1 MRRRAANVTRDVR
14 SGVDRG
20 AGERDEKVKGSW
32 NVTMPKNLNNEEIED
47 VPVVDDPLLDVVA
60 ELVELPA
67 APVVTAV
74 VGPVPG
80 KRALGV
86 KEPIIFKW
94 KLIGTSHNM
103 ALTLFKSV
111 EREEAEA
118 QLDRLQKDGYYTE
131 LKILEAEAKVEQPL
145 PLKGAKKP
153 SLRTEPSGKPAE
165 KTASRAEGGKRT
177 APPPAPSTRKPA
189 AAKTAAKSEVRPTK
203 KKAAGPGSA
212 PKRVAKKK

>member
-1 MRRRAANVTRDVR
+1 MRSDVDRRAA
-14 SGVDRG
+14 
-20 AGERDEKVKGSW
+20 ERDEKAKGSW

-47 VPVVDDPLLDVVA
+47 VPVADDPLLDVAA

-67 APVVTAV
+67 VPVVAAA
-74 VGPVPG
+74 GPVPG

-94 KLIGTSHNM
+94 KLIGTSQNM
-103 ALTLFKSV
+103 TLTLFKSV

-131 LKILEAEAKVEQPL
+131 LKILEAETKVEQPL

-153 SLRTEPSGKPAE
+153 SPRTQPSGKSAE
-165 KTASRAEGGKRT
+165 KTGPGAEGGRRT
-177 APPPAPSTRKPA
+177 VPPPAPSTRRPG
-189 AAKTAAKSEVRPTK
+189 AAKPAAKSEARPTK
-203 KKAAGPGSA
+203 KKTAGAASA

>member
-1 MRRRAANVTRDVR
+1 MR
-14 SGVDRG
+14 SGVDRR
-20 AGERDEKVKGSW
+20 ARERDEKVKGSW
-32 NVTMPKNLNNEEIED
+32 NVTMAKNLNNEEIED
-47 VPVVDDPLLDVVA
+47 VPVADDPLLDVVA
-60 ELVELPA
+60 ELVELPV
-67 APVVTAV
+67 APAVVAAV

-94 KLIGTSHNM
+94 KLIGTSQNM

-145 PLKGAKKP
+145 PLKGAKKAIP
-153 SLRTEPSGKPAE
+153 RTEPSGKPAE
-165 KTASRAEGGKRT
+165 KTAPRAESGRRT
-177 APPPAPSTRKPA
+177 APPPAPSTRRPG
-189 AAKTAAKSEVRPTK
+189 AAKPAAKSEARPTK
-203 KKAAGPGSA
+203 KKTAGPGSA

>member
-1 MRRRAANVTRDVR
+1 MR
-14 SGVDRG
+14 SGVDRR
-20 AGERDEKVKGSW
+20 AREHDEKVKGSW

-47 VPVVDDPLLDVVA
+47 VPVADDPLLDVVA

-67 APVVTAV
+67 APVVAV

-145 PLKGAKKP
+145 PLKGVKKP
-153 SLRTEPSGKPAE
+153 SPRTEPSGKSAE
-165 KTASRAEGGKRT
+165 KTGPGAEGRRRT
-177 APPPAPSTRKPA
+177 VPPPAPSTRRPG
-189 AAKTAAKSEVRPTK
+189 AAKPAAKSEARPTK
-203 KKAAGPGSA
+203 KKTAGPESA

>member
-1 MRRRAANVTRDVR
+1 MGANGARDAR
-14 SGVDRG
+14 SGVDGR
-20 AGERDEKVKGSW
+20 AKERNENLKGSL

-47 VPVVDDPLLDVVA
+47 IPVADDPLLDVAA

-67 APVVTAV
+67 APVVAP
-74 VGPVPG
+74 GPVAA

-94 KLIGTSHNM
+94 KLIGTSHHM
-103 ALTLFKSV
+103 TLTLFKSV

-118 QLDRLQKDGYYTE
+118 QLDRLQKEGYYTD

-153 SLRTEPSGKPAE
+153 SPRIEPSGKTTE
-165 KTASRAEGGKRT
+165 KTASRADGGRRA
-177 APPPAPSTRKPA
+177 APPPAPSARKSGA
-189 AAKTAAKSEVRPTK
+189 VKTASKSEAKPSK
-203 KKAAGPGSA
+203 KK
-212 PKRVAKKK
+212 